1 MFSRLCSYFL
11 FKVKIKFFNSI
22 HYNKPPSNPKP
33 PPSNAPA
40 PPPNCPPTNAPP
52 SAVENGLA
60 CTCDDPI
67 VVGNP
72 VAIGDTKPA
81 YCCNACAGANCLC
94 LCIFSS

>member
-22 HYNKPPSNPKP
+22 HYNKPPNNPKP
-33 PPSNAPA
+33 PPSIAPTPGIDAPSTA
-40 PPPNCPPTNAPP
+40 PPNP
-52 SAVENGLA
+52 VVKGLA

-72 VAIGDTKPA
+72 VAIGDTQLHRWTLVVA
-81 YCCNACAGANCLC
+81 RGG
-94 LCIFSS
+94 S